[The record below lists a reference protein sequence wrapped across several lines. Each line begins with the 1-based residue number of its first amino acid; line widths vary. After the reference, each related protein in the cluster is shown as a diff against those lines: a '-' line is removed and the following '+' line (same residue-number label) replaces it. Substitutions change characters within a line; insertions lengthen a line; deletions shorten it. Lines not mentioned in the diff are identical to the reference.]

1 MVFKSSGLRSLRLLC
16 CLPALFGD
24 DHLGLV
30 PVEFQ
35 PQRPVAQID
44 LRSGSGGGPR
54 QRHGAD
60 TRPRTGIRRVQTARA
75 LAELVPS
82 AAKLAPAG
90 AHGRGGEA
98 RWRQDGSVMKGSR
111 VPGAAGPGVHRPG
124 LSCVGKEGTGTCHVG
139 TRLGRRDE
147 VSVRAKFVYVVTPTA
162 RQLVL
167 AEHRGAFPPIG
178 PGFSESVP
186 LSLAQHPAA
195 HPAQIF
201 LRSAARLGF
210 RPVDFLVLELRRRP
224 RAVVGTVRRGKVEK
238 GLG

>member
-1 MVFKSSGLRSLRLLC
+1 MLRMGLWSLWLRV
-16 CLPALFGD
+16 CLPALFRD

-30 PVEFQ
+30 SVEFQ
-35 PQRPVAQID
+35 PQRTVTQID
-44 LRSGSGGGPR
+44 LRSGSGRWPR
-54 QRHGAD
+54 QRHGAN
-60 TRPRTGIRRVQTARA
+60 TGPRTRIGGVQTART
-75 LAELVPS
+75 LAELIPS
-82 AAKLAPAG
+82 AAELAPAG

-98 RWRQDGSVMKGSR
+98 CRRQDGSVMKWSR
-111 VPGAAGPGVHRPG
+111 VPGAAGPRVHWPG
-124 LSCVGKEGTGTCHVG
+124 LSCIRKEGTGACHVG

-167 AEHRGAFPPIG
+167 TEHRGAFPPIG

-186 LSLAQHPAA
+186 LSLTQHPVS

-201 LRSAARLGF
+201 LRSTARLWF
-210 RPVDFLVLELRRRP
+210 RPVDFLIFKLRWWP

-238 GLG
+238 GFG